1 MTLLFPP
8 SSPDTSGQSSSSEV
22 SAQAE
27 NDLMVAVFPLLA
39 GPEGAADGGFPL
51 CFGEVGGLGQIIAN
65 GEWHG
70 KD

>member
-8 SSPDTSGQSSSSEV
+8 SAPDTLDQSSSSEV

-27 NDLMVAVFPLLA
+27 NDLMVAVFPLLVD
-39 GPEGAADGGFPL
+39 PEGAAGGGFPL
-51 CFGEVGGLGQIIAN
+51 CFGEGGELGQIIAN
-65 GEWHG
+65 GWCHG